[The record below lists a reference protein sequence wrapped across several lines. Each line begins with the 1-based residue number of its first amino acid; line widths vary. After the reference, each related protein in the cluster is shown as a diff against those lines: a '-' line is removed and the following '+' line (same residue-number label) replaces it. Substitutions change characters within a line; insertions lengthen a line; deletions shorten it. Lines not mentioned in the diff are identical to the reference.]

1 MKHLKRNRK
10 FGRPANQR
18 KALKKGI
25 ISSLFLH
32 GKIETTL
39 AKAKEFAPEA
49 EKIITKA
56 KSNNLHSRRI
66 LLKLLNSTIVD
77 KLIHEIALNYKSRN
91 GGYTRIIKLGARK
104 SDSAKMAILELV
116 K

>member
-1 MKHLKRNRK
+1 MKHLKSNRK
-10 FGRPANQR
+10 FGRPASQR
-18 KALKKGI
+18 KALKRGV
-25 ISSLFLH
+25 ISSLFLY

-56 KSNNLHSRRI
+56 KNNSLHSRRI
-66 LLKLLNSTIVD
+66 LLKLLNSNIVD
-77 KLIHEIALNYKSRN
+77 KLIHEIAPDYKNRN

-104 SDSAKMAILELV
+104 SDSAEMALLELV